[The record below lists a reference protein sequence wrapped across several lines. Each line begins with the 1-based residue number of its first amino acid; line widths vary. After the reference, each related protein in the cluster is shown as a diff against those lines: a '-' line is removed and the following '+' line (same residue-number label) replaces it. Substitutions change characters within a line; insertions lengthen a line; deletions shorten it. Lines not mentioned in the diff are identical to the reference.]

1 MCLSLTIAAMLLPHL
16 TAFDLNA
23 NARLRLRRHHEPRSA
38 PAAGAL
44 RRMAMMDGEDGQL
57 LLTRS
62 EAALRALAYPL
73 GAAAAFRAGA
83 AISVI
88 GQPRMPAASDL
99 PGPHRTVG
107 SRIVRMPSSGA
118 RVRLFY
124 PCEPAKAKHAPYC
137 TDGRAT
143 SDGMA
148 GLVGF
153 RQLGLSFLLAH
164 LADADSGCLEDA
176 PPDTTQKWPLLVYS
190 HGYGGNFDMAA
201 YFLRSMASMGMV
213 VAAVEH
219 TDGTASS
226 TVLADGAR
234 LDFTPSLLSG
244 PQQLD
249 RRAMEL
255 LEAATLSNL
264 PTNFAIDPSR
274 IFLGGHSYGAPS
286 ALLAAAQASK
296 QKQVDVAGLIL
307 HDPALGM
314 GYGQLSGLRSILAN
328 IPTVSYTSDEYN
340 RAGVRYGD
348 LTLHVRGAFHGNFVD
363 APLWAPPIV
372 MRTLSVLIPAAGPAD
387 PVTVHNALAVSAT
400 AFMSSLRPIIGEAT
414 ASGAES
420 DDGDLF
426 ERVDLN

>member
-1 MCLSLTIAAMLLPHL
+1 MV
-16 TAFDLNA
+16 D
-23 NARLRLRRHHEPRSA
+23 
-38 PAAGAL
+38 
-44 RRMAMMDGEDGQL
+44 DGDG

-62 EAALRALAYPL
+62 EAVVRALAYPL
-73 GAAAAFRAGA
+73 GAAVAFRAGA
-83 AISVI
+83 AISVL

-99 PGPHRTVG
+99 PGPHRSIG
-107 SRIVRMPSSGA
+107 SRIVRMPSTGA

-124 PCEPAKAKHAPYC
+124 PCSAHVDDEDDGKEQANAKHAPYC

-176 PPDTTQKWPLLVYS
+176 PPDTTQQWPMLVYS

-226 TVLADGAR
+226 TVLADGTR
-234 LDFTPSLLSG
+234 LDFTPTLLSG
-244 PQQLD
+244 RQQLD
-249 RRAMEL
+249 RRATEL
-255 LEAATLSNL
+255 LEAASVSNL
-264 PTNFAIDPSR
+264 PTSFAIDSSR
-274 IFLGGHSYGAPS
+274 IFFGGHSYGAPS

-296 QKQVDVAGLIL
+296 QQQLNIAGLVL

-372 MRTLSVLIPAAGPAD
+372 MRTLSLLIPAAGPAD
-387 PVTVHNALAVSAT
+387 PLTLHNALAVSAS
-400 AFMSSLRPIIGEAT
+400 AFMSSLRPIFGEST
-414 ASGAES
+414 ASGGHS
-420 DDGDLF
+420 NGDDLF
-426 ERVDLN
+426 EKID

>member
-1 MCLSLTIAAMLLPHL
+1 
-16 TAFDLNA
+16 
-23 NARLRLRRHHEPRSA
+23 
-38 PAAGAL
+38 
-44 RRMAMMDGEDGQL
+44 MMTDGDGGQ

-83 AISVI
+83 AISVV

-99 PGPHRTVG
+99 PGPHRSVG

-124 PCEPAKAKHAPYC
+124 PCVHARAHADADERAKAKHAPYC

-164 LADADSGCLEDA
+164 LADADSGCLQDA
-176 PPDTTQKWPLLVYS
+176 PPDATQQWPLLVYS

-226 TVLADGAR
+226 TVLADGTR

-264 PTNFAIDPSR
+264 PAKFAIDPSR

-286 ALLAAAQASK
+286 ALLAAARASR
-296 QKQVDVAGLIL
+296 QKRLNLAGLIL

-314 GYGQLSGLRSILAN
+314 GYGQISGLRSILAN

-340 RAGVRYGD
+340 GAGVRYGD

-372 MRTLSVLIPAAGPAD
+372 MRTLSLLIPAAGPND
-387 PVTVHNALAVSAT
+387 PVSVHNALAASAS
-400 AFMSSLRPIIGEAT
+400 AFMSSLRPSFGEAT
-414 ASGAES
+414 ASGVES
-420 DDGDLF
+420 DGGVF
-426 ERVDLN
+426 ERVN